1 MKGTQ
6 QDRPIQYDQLLDRL
20 ISDFR
25 PARMLWSVSTRLAMW
40 LLLEISIIV
49 LLISL
54 KENGDLS
61 VRLHSVGYLLGLGI
75 FILIGVATATLALRT
90 SIPGRE
96 ATRGEWILIS
106 ATSLVGIVSIL
117 SEPMQTGVSV
127 GQFIQSGA
135 MLSMYMVS
143 LAAVPWV
150 VLFQAVRRGVP
161 LQPGTSG
168 GLVGAA
174 AFSFAFVTV
183 RLVWPVND
191 SLLLLT
197 WQILPIV
204 LATGLS
210 ILAGTTWLHSSNV
223 WRKGSDLIDARGF
236 SAEAEER
243 SFYDWLLPSTW
254 SYGSIN
260 FQRVAFRVA
269 LTGAAVLLVVFL
281 RTRQD
286 MAVAVP
292 DFDLAIDSY
301 GRFSTNF
308 RPNVP
313 SDSLGTLLKA
323 YIEHGMPAYMWDF
336 GPDGYKLVGGR
347 FDTLP
352 DGSPITYTLFRGNT
366 GSIICLVRATEG
378 FNPPPGV
385 YEERRHY
392 LFYSY
397 RGYSVCLSNLGDYGT
412 YICVLVARM
421 PMKEFVREVLA
432 VAP

>member
-150 VLFQAVRRGVP
+150 VLFQAVRRGV
-161 LQPGTSG
+161 
-168 GLVGAA
+168 
-174 AFSFAFVTV
+174 
-183 RLVWPVND
+183 
-191 SLLLLT
+191 
-197 WQILPIV
+197 
-204 LATGLS
+204 
-210 ILAGTTWLHSSNV
+210 
-223 WRKGSDLIDARGF
+223 
-236 SAEAEER
+236 
-243 SFYDWLLPSTW
+243 
-254 SYGSIN
+254 
-260 FQRVAFRVA
+260 
-269 LTGAAVLLVVFL
+269 
-281 RTRQD
+281 
-286 MAVAVP
+286 
-292 DFDLAIDSY
+292 
-301 GRFSTNF
+301 
-308 RPNVP
+308 
-313 SDSLGTLLKA
+313 
-323 YIEHGMPAYMWDF
+323 
-336 GPDGYKLVGGR
+336 
-347 FDTLP
+347 
-352 DGSPITYTLFRGNT
+352 
-366 GSIICLVRATEG
+366 
-378 FNPPPGV
+378 
-385 YEERRHY
+385 
-392 LFYSY
+392 
-397 RGYSVCLSNLGDYGT
+397 
-412 YICVLVARM
+412 
-421 PMKEFVREVLA
+421 
-432 VAP
+432 